1 MLDNEFAHRKPS
13 PEIRY
18 ADYVVSGMG
27 QGEDTTDGMTRIR
40 RFKKEKFPQVLVSV
54 NMGGFKSEVQHF
66 PRGNV
71 LRWERTTNT

>member
-1 MLDNEFAHRKPS
+1 
-13 PEIRY
+13 
-18 ADYVVSGMG
+18 
-27 QGEDTTDGMTRIR
+27 
-40 RFKKEKFPQVLVSV
+40 VLVSV